1 MGKPWLPFPRA
12 KLIQMGRCPD
22 CGCHPKTGCK
32 SDCPSRED
40 PA

>member
-22 CGCHPKTGCK
+22 CGCHPPTQGHRDGC
-32 SDCPSRED
+32 PNREED
-40 PA
+40 